1 MATNK
6 AKAFI
11 TGIIPSTIIAIITTI
26 SLWPTNLNDDMP
38 NSEKKHHSMTW

>member
-6 AKAFI
+6 AN
-11 TGIIPSTIIAIITTI
+11 TIIAGSIAITIIAIITTI
-26 SLWPTNLNDDMP
+26 SLWPSNLNDDMP